1 MLAIARELGTA
12 LWISSSLAEV
22 GEDLIGLGEPER
34 GERLLHE
41 AIETAAEA
49 TQFVIPPRLALA
61 ELRLGQGRPAE
72 ALEEARRAGDAA
84 GGYLAWKLLARRLH
98 AEALHALGAG
108 AEADAMLR
116 EVQATAER
124 ATIAP
129 VVWLCALARADI
141 LVARGQTD
149 EAATLRAKVR
159 ADLARVAADL
169 PEDLRASPAS
179 VSLVRRAGGI

>member
-1 MLAIARELGTA
+1 
-12 LWISSSLAEV
+12 
-22 GEDLIGLGEPER
+22 
-34 GERLLHE
+34 
-41 AIETAAEA
+41 
-49 TQFVIPPRLALA
+49 
-61 ELRLGQGRPAE
+61 
-72 ALEEARRAGDAA
+72 
-84 GGYLAWKLLARRLH
+84 LH

-141 LVARGQTD
+141 LVARRQTA
-149 EAATLRAKVR
+149 EAASLRAKVR
-159 ADLARVAADL
+159 TDLARVAADL
-169 PEDLRASPAS
+169 PEDLRASVAS